1 MAKALKRIEKGPMT
15 LSSRIKQVLESNKI
29 VKIWAY
35 EQDDNGNMSNTQVQ
49 VFLKIANI
57 DAIILASVKAAER
70 GDTNAAKFL
79 LERAYA
85 KEDLQKQSLMP
96 NIKTFQID
104 TTKLSP
110 EEYAKLVDFEN
121 RSLGQ

>member
-1 MAKALKRIEKGPMT
+1 MAKELSKLEKGPMS
-15 LSSRIKQVLESNKI
+15 LSGRIKEVLEAKKI

-35 EQDDNGNMSNTQVQ
+35 EQDDNGNMSNTQIQ

-57 DAIILASVKAAER
+57 ETIILASVKAAER

-79 LERAYA
+79 LERAYP

-104 TTKLSP
+104 TTLLNP
-110 EEYAKLVDFEN
+110 EEYAQLLQFEL
-121 RSLGQ
+121 RSLA